1 MNETVNIYN
10 ARSMKEEK
18 KKREEKGRKL
28 RCTGVISDV
37 LKMHRRVKRIGT
49 ALSSIKLS
57 LNLYSFHRGAFARSL
72 TT

>member
-10 ARSMKEEK
+10 ARFDEK
-18 KKREEKGRKL
+18 KKEERKEKL
-28 RCTGVISDV
+28 RCAGVISDV

-57 LNLYSFHRGAFARSL
+57 LNLYSFHRGALARSL

>member
-10 ARSMKEEK
+10 ARSMKEKKK
-18 KKREEKGRKL
+18 KKREENYDAS
-28 RCTGVISDV
+28 GVIFDV